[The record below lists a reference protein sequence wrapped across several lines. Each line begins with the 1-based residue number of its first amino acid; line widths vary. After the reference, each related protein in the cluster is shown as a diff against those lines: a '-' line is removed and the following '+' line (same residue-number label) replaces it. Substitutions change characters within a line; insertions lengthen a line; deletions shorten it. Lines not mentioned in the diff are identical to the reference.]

1 MHPLLSR
8 IVLVCL
14 LVVDSRSGQP
24 ADARRFTLDDLDRLV
39 RLSDPH
45 LSPDGKR
52 VVLVVA
58 PVNLAENRRDA
69 ELVEVDVATGAQKVL
84 LRDRRG
90 LSAPRFAPAGDAV
103 AFLAEGEGKTVQ
115 LHVLAGEESPRT
127 LTATASGVERFA
139 WSPDGKTL
147 AFSTPDPTEP
157 RTGAER
163 FQDAF
168 EVGNNGFL
176 DRAAP
181 RPSHLWIV
189 PAAGGEVAARDRRAA
204 SASRRASPPRRSRSH
219 RMGASWSSRRTID
232 AALGRHRLRART
244 RGGRGH
250 RPAAPDHPARRA
262 RRHAPAFSPDGAQVV
277 FLHPRDGDPANVNE
291 VCGRAR
297 RREATAAA

>member
-181 RPSHLWIV
+181 RPAHLWIV
-189 PAAGGEVAARDRRAA
+189 PAAGGEVRRVTEGGFSLATSL
-204 SASRRASPPRRSRSH
+204 SASPLS
-219 RMGASWSSRRTID
+219 
-232 AALGRHRLRART
+232 
-244 RGGRGH
+244 
-250 RPAAPDHPARRA
+250 
-262 RRHAPAFSPDGAQVV
+262 FSPDGRFVAFTRTMTPRSGDTDSARVHVADVATGLQRRITLRPGQETAPALSPDGAHVA
-277 FLHPRDGDPANVNE
+277 FLYPRDGDPANLNE
-291 VCGRAR
+291 VVVVP
-297 RREATAAA
+297 ATEETAV